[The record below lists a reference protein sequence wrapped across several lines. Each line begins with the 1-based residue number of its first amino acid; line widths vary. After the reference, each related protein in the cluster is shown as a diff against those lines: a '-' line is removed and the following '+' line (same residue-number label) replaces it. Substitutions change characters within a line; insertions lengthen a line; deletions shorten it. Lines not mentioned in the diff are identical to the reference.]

1 MTKFALYDFF
11 GKIFS
16 KLLRAMCTFFS
27 RKFNFFL
34 LFSFLIIGWGE
45 GGDARGALCNGTV
58 NVFACDPDIEICPLD
73 LMNTVARVRP
83 NMGQM

>member
-1 MTKFALYDFF
+1 MTKFAMYDFLA
-11 GKIFS
+11 KIFQNFCARCA
-16 KLLRAMCTFFS
+16 LFFS
-27 RKFNFFL
+27 RKINFFL

-73 LMNTVARVRP
+73 LLNTVARVRP